1 MLRKRKGPVIK
12 PAKNWRMK
20 IHSFPARTCTCIFL
34 KYNLTYKL
42 HLLMFWTLLWM
53 SQVRSCSGENNI
65 FQSQGK
71 VREFFFQSGKI
82 SLEGKVDLGMWEIKI
97 KAPLS

>member
-12 PAKNWRMK
+12 PAENWRMK
-20 IHSFPARTCTCIFL
+20 IHSFPARTCSCIFL

-53 SQVRSCSGENNI
+53 SQVRSCSGENNT

-71 VREFFFQSGKI
+71 SGNFVFSQVK
-82 SLEGKVDLGMWEIKI
+82 SLLKEKSTWEHEKP
-97 KAPLS
+97 KLKHL